1 MTRPWEIAPA
11 RGPLSARSDRFAAL
25 VPVIETE
32 RLRLRAPRIGDFPIF
47 ARFLCDADL
56 HDATEDD
63 RKAAWLD
70 FCQLLA
76 SWPLRGIGP
85 WTIEDRDGRAVGGV
99 AVNHEYGDPEIELG
113 WVVTDGAGGRG
124 IATEAA
130 RAARA
135 WLFATQGFSSLVSY
149 IDPDNAA
156 SVAVAER
163 LGATRDAVAEAA
175 IGHDCLVYRHLP
187 EITR

>member
-1 MTRPWEIAPA
+1 MTRPWERAPA
-11 RGPLSARSDRFAAL
+11 TGPLSARADRFAAL

-47 ARFLCDADL
+47 ARFLCDNGL
-56 HDATEDD
+56 PDATEDD
-63 RKAAWLD
+63 REAAWLD
-70 FCQLLA
+70 FCQLVA

-85 WTIEDRDGRAVGGV
+85 WTVEDRDGRAVGGV
-99 AVNHEYGDPEIELG
+99 VVNHEYGDPEVELG
-113 WVVTDGAGGRG
+113 WVVAKGAEGRG

-149 IDPDNAA
+149 IDPGNAA
-156 SVAVAER
+156 SAAVAER
-163 LGATRDAVAEAA
+163 LGATRDPVAEAG
-175 IGHDCLVYRHLP
+175 IGHACLVYRHLP
-187 EITR
+187 EIAR